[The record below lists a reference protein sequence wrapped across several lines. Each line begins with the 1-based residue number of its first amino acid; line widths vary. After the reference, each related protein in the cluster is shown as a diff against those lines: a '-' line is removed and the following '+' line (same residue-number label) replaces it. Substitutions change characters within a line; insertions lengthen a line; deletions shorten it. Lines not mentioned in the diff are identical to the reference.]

1 MMKRIISLLV
11 FFAVLLIG
19 CTQNGSDAESA
30 KELDSLKAGFVNPP
44 HAARPYVW
52 WHWMNG
58 NITKDGIKKDLEW
71 MDRIG
76 IVGFHH
82 FDASLSTPQ
91 IVEKRLIY
99 MDEGW
104 KDAFAYAVK
113 VADSLGMEMT
123 VASSPGWSST
133 GGPWVEP
140 KDAMKKVV
148 WRYVY
153 ADGGKEVSLKLPE
166 PYKMNGVFQNQ
177 VRSESSDREP
187 YYEDIEV
194 LAVKQPEGRRE
205 ISEYSPKV
213 TSSSGRFT
221 LDQLTNGDVT
231 DASALKGSDPWIQ
244 YEFPE
249 DVTIRTVT
257 TVSSANGR
265 LESSSDG
272 KTFSKVSDLDQG
284 DVIEKTLVVPE
295 TTARY
300 FRFVVSGRKPDEE
313 THVAEFNIFPYTKVT
328 RFEDKAAFSTAGYLN
343 RYPTTA
349 SASESFPSTDDVI
362 SLNEYVD
369 ADGNLK
375 WNAPEGRWKIYRF
388 GYSLTG
394 KMNHPAPPEATG
406 YEVDKLDQKAWT
418 RFFHKYIDLYKD
430 ASKGLLG
437 SKGIQYILTDSYEAG
452 LENWTPAMFDE
463 FSSRR
468 GYDMHKWLP
477 VIAGEVIDSPEK
489 SDAFLNDFRLTIGDL
504 VTASYDLLTEITQK
518 DYGMKGRYSES
529 HEYGRAIVAD
539 GMDMKKTA
547 QIPMSAMWTFGDEE
561 PVAHQPDDKESA
573 SVAHIYGQN
582 IAAAE
587 SLTAYGVNTAYSY
600 CPENLKKVADL
611 ELANGINRFVIHE
624 SAHQPDDVHVPGMSL
639 GVFGQWFNRHETWAE
654 MAGTWMDYIA
664 RSCYMLQAGRNV
676 AEILYYYGENSNV
689 TMEFMGTLPEV
700 PSGFQW
706 DYCNPDALMNKISF
720 KNGNLVS
727 DSGAEYKMLW
737 MDKNMEYMSL
747 PVLRKIAKLADE
759 GAAICGK
766 RPLHPLGLSDD
777 STEFNS
783 LVKQIWDSGKA
794 NVHEVSTIAEG
805 VAAAGLEPCIELPS
819 ECKFLHR
826 YDKGVEI
833 FWIKRRANDY
843 SDTTVAFAI
852 AGKKPQIWH
861 PDTGLMEDA
870 SYKVVDGKTIVNVH
884 FVPDDALF
892 VVFAGKGADE
902 YSVPQKSKAELAAV
916 AGPWNVAFQEKR
928 GAPESAVFDDLKSF
942 TESEDPGIKYFSGVA
957 TYTNKFNVPDTAGC
971 ITLDLGSV
979 KNIAEVTVNGV
990 NCGRAWKEPFI
1001 VDITSAVKPGENQ
1014 LEVKVA
1020 DLWVNRIIGDLQ
1032 PSTKEK
1038 VAWVDYQGWY
1048 KPDSPLQP
1056 AGLLGPV
1063 KVIQTK

>member
-1 MMKRIISLLV
+1 
-11 FFAVLLIG
+11 
-19 CTQNGSDAESA
+19 
-30 KELDSLKAGFVNPP
+30 
-44 HAARPYVW
+44 
-52 WHWMNG
+52 MNG

-71 MDRIG
+71 MNRIG

-99 MDEGW
+99 MDDGW

-153 ADGGKEVSLKLPE
+153 VDGGKEVALKLPE
-166 PYKMNGVFQNQ
+166 PYKMNGAFQNQ
-177 VRSESSDREP
+177 ASSESSDREP
-187 YYEDIEV
+187 YYEDIDV

-213 TSSSGRFT
+213 TSSSGRFS
-221 LDQLTNGDVT
+221 LDQLTNGDVA
-231 DASALKGSDPWIQ
+231 DASTLKGTDSWIQ

-272 KTFSKVSDLDQG
+272 KTFAKVTDLNQG
-284 DVIEKTLVVPE
+284 EAIEKTIVVPE
-295 TTARY
+295 TKARY
-300 FRFVVSGRKPDEE
+300 FRFVVSGRRPDEE
-313 THVAEFNIFPYTKVT
+313 IRVAEFNIFPYTKVT

-343 RYPTTA
+343 RYPTIA
-349 SASESFPSTDDVI
+349 SASEAFPTTDDVI

-418 RFFHKYIDLYKD
+418 RFFHKYIDMYKD

-437 SKGIQYILTDSYEAG
+437 SKGIQYILTDSYEARN
-452 LENWTPAMFDE
+452 ENWTPAMFDE

-477 VIAGEVIDSPEK
+477 ALAGEVIDSPEK

-504 VTASYDLLTEITQK
+504 VAASYDLLTEITQK
-518 DYGMKGRYSES
+518 DYGMKGRYTES
-529 HEYGRAIVAD
+529 HEGGRAIVAD

-547 QIPMSAMWTFGDEE
+547 QIPMSAMWTFGAKE
-561 PVAHQPDDKESA
+561 PVGQQPDDKESA

-664 RSCYMLQAGRNV
+664 RSCFMLQAGRNV

-689 TMEFMGTLPEV
+689 TMEFRDSLPAI

-706 DYCNPDALMNKISF
+706 DYCNPDALLNKISF
-720 KNGNLVS
+720 KKGNLVS
-727 DSGAEYKMLW
+727 DCGAEYKMLW
-737 MDKNMEYMSL
+737 MDKNLEYMSL

-759 GAAICGK
+759 GAVICGR

-783 LVKQIWDSGKA
+783 LVRQIWDSGKA
-794 NVHEVSTIAEG
+794 NVHEVPTIAEG
-805 VAAAGLEPCIELPS
+805 VAAAGLEPCVELPS
-819 ECKFLHR
+819 QCKFLHR

-833 FWIKRRANDY
+833 FWIKRRTNDY

-861 PDTGLMEDA
+861 PDTGIMEDA
-870 SYKVVDGKTIVNVH
+870 SYKVVDGKTVVNVH

-892 VVFAGKGADE
+892 VVFAGKGANE
-902 YSVPQKSKAELAAV
+902 YSVPQKSKAELATV

-928 GAPESAVFDDLKSF
+928 GAPESAVFDELKSF

-1032 PSTKEK
+1032 PSTKAK
-1038 VAWVDYQGWY
+1038 VAWVDFQGWY
-1048 KPDSPLQP
+1048 KPDSPLLP